1 MKVLVDRLATSP
13 AFAIALD
20 DLRHYLRITP
30 DMGDIDDAELTRLG
44 RAAAAEV
51 EQFAQ
56 VALLDQTIRVT
67 ILDLAHGDNVALPVG
82 PVADGSSATVTV
94 DGQPF
99 TGFDLVTGLRPYLIW
114 AASIRGKASA
124 CVVIEYPAGFG
135 DKASDVPPDLA
146 QAILDHAALTYDQR
160 VPTEA
165 KVLSRSPH
173 LARVGARY
181 RGVSV

>member
-1 MKVLVDRLATSP
+1 MKVLVDRLATSAAL
-13 AFAIALD
+13 AFVLD

-30 DMGDIDDAELTRLG
+30 DMGNTDDAELSRLG

-56 VALLDQTIRVT
+56 VALVDQTIRVT
-67 ILDLAHGDNVALPVG
+67 ILDLVHGDNLALPVG
-82 PVADGSSATVTV
+82 PVADGAAVTVTM

-99 TGFDLVTGLRPYLIW
+99 TGFDLVTGPRPYLIW

-124 CVVIEYPAGFG
+124 RLVIEYPAGFG
-135 DKASDVPPDLA
+135 SAASDVPPDLA
-146 QAILDHAALTYDQR
+146 QAILDHAALTFDAR
-160 VPTEA
+160 APSEA
-165 KVLSRSPH
+165 KVLARSPH

-181 RGVSV
+181 RGVSL